1 MPSAKSQIYGLNKVN
16 VNMRTHLSK
25 FKKKK
30 KNLSQP
36 IEI

>member
-1 MPSAKSQIYGLNKVN
+1 MPSAKSHIYGLNKVN

-25 FKKKK
+25 LKE
-30 KNLSQP
+30 NLSQP

>member
-1 MPSAKSQIYGLNKVN
+1 MPSAKSHIYGLNKVN

-30 KNLSQP
+30 KKIYHNQ
-36 IEI
+36 